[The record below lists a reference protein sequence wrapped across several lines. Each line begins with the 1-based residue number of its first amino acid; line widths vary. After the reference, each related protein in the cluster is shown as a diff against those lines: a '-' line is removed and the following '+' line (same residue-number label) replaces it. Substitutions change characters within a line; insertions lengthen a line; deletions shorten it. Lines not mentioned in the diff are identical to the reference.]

1 MSEFEIALALFDF
14 VKSLKLTA
22 EEQEEFDELREA
34 WNELQD

>member
-14 VKSLKLTA
+14 VKGLELTA